1 MRWKYLLL
9 VLGLGLALLLAACNV
24 SPGAT
29 GTPGPAPDLSR
40 GPATD
45 PERSTAAFPVFTSQ
59 QQTGLVVS
67 GEGKVIVVPD
77 VAILN
82 LGVGAQAS
90 TVEEAR
96 RQAAGAMEAIMAA
109 LKGRG
114 VDQKDI
120 KTQWF
125 NIAPVTR
132 WVEKGKGE
140 PGQEVIV
147 GYRVDNM
154 VVAKIRKVDEAGSI
168 IDAVATAGG
177 DLSRVRGISFTIDDP
192 TRFLAQARELAVKD
206 ALAKAQQLAHLSG
219 AKLGKPIFISESG
232 GWAPP
237 VPMARAAAMEAK
249 GAGPATPIS
258 PGESEVRLDVQIT
271 FSLLE

>member
-1 MRWKYLLL
+1 MRWRYLLL
-9 VLGLGLALLLAACNV
+9 VPGLGLVLALLLAACNV

-29 GTPGPAPDLSR
+29 GAPGPVT
-40 GPATD
+40 G

-67 GEGKVIVVPD
+67 GEGKVTVVPNM
-77 VAILN
+77 AILN
-82 LGVGAQAS
+82 LGVEAQAK

-96 RQAAGAMEAIMAA
+96 QQAAGAMEAIRAA

-132 WVEKGKGE
+132 WVEMGKGQ

-154 VVAKIRKVDEAGSI
+154 VVAKIRKVDEAGNI

-177 DLSRVRGISFTIDDP
+177 DLARVRGISFTIDDP
-192 TRFLAQARELAVKD
+192 TRVLAQARELAVKD

-237 VPMARAAAMEAK
+237 VPMVRTAMEAK